1 MKGETPLPHK
11 KTDLDVTHFSC
22 LGVHEFSRT
31 EIVRSHVI
39 VIVFTNLKAKQKKKK
54 KQPFALTL
62 ETML

>member
-1 MKGETPLPHK
+1 MVCATCINEGGNPTAAQ

-39 VIVFTNLKAKQKKKK
+39 AIVFTKLKAKQK
-54 KQPFALTL
+54 
-62 ETML
+62 